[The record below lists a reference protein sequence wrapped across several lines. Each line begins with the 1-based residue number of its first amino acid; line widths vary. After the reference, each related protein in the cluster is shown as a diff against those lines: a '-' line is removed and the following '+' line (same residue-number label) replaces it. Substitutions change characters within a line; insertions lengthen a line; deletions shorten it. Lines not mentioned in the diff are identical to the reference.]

1 MFDTFFFAVFPYLA
15 VAIAVAGGIARYVT
29 DRFSHSSHSSQL
41 LENRRLFWGS
51 VFWHYGIILVLGA
64 HIAALAVSGAW
75 ADLVANPARLY
86 TLEVI
91 GIALGLAAVLG
102 LAVLILRRVSNH
114 RIGAV
119 TSRADW
125 LLLAVLLCQVVLG
138 LWVALG
144 YRWGSDWYVHTVV
157 PWLESLFKLQPDTQ
171 FITILPWVVKLH
183 ALGGFL
189 LIALFPFTRLVHIV
203 AVPISYLWRPYQ
215 VVIWNRR
222 AARPRV

>member
-1 MFDTFFFAVFPYLA
+1 MFNTFLFAVFPYLA
-15 VAIAVAGGIARYVT
+15 VVIAVAGGIARYFT
-29 DRFSHSSHSSQL
+29 DRFSYSSQSSQL
-41 LENRRLFWGS
+41 LENRQLFWGS
-51 VFWHYGIILVLGA
+51 VFWHYAIILVLFA

-91 GIALGLAAVLG
+91 GMVLGLAAVLG
-102 LAVLILRRVSNH
+102 LALLIFRRISNH

-119 TSRADW
+119 TSHADW
-125 LLLAVLLCQVVLG
+125 LLLAVLLGQVVLG

-157 PWLESLFKLQPDTQ
+157 PWLESLFKLQPDIQ
-171 FITILPWVVKLH
+171 FIAILPWVVKLH

-189 LIALFPFTRLVHIV
+189 LVALFPFTRLVHIV
-203 AVPISYLWRPYQ
+203 TVPITYLWRPYQ

-222 AARPRV
+222 PTRPRV

>member
-15 VAIAVAGGIARYVT
+15 VAIAVVGGIARYFT
-29 DRFSHSSHSSQL
+29 DRFSYSSQSSQL
-41 LENRRLFWGS
+41 LENRQLFWGS
-51 VFWHYGIILVLGA
+51 VFWHYAIIFVLLA

-75 ADLVANPARLY
+75 AKLVANPARLY

-102 LAVLILRRVSNH
+102 LAVLILRRISNQ

-125 LLLAVLLCQVVLG
+125 LLLVVLFGQVVLG

-183 ALGGFL
+183 ALGGFV

-203 AVPISYLWRPYQ
+203 TVPITYLWRPYQ

-222 AARPRV
+222 PPRSHA